1 VCRISISTRSSR
13 ALGDQFSIADLHLAS
28 WLARLVKLAGGK
40 TEDDGNTAVTKLEN
54 HIGNKFLLPRD
65 FQAMDAQST
74 GSQPAYQ
81 SKLGAFWDAVK
92 ERPSWK
98 KVYGK
103 GLY

>member
-1 VCRISISTRSSR
+1 M
-13 ALGDQFSIADLHLAS
+13 
-28 WLARLVKLAGGK
+28 LAGG
-40 TEDDGNTAVTKLEN
+40 TAEDDGNAAVAKLET
-54 HIGNKFLLPRD
+54 HIGNGFVLPKD
-65 FQAMDAQST
+65 IQAD
-74 GSQPAYQ
+74 SQQ